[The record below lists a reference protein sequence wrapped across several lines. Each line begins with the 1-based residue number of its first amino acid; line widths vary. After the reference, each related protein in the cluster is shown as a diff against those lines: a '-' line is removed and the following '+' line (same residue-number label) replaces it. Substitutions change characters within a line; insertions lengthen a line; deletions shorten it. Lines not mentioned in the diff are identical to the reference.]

1 MNLGSNFMERLGVDI
16 ALPAFTALRFILL
29 KSVFLILLLSLSA
42 CSSGQLTATPQS
54 ATGLHQAAAASEE
67 KKPRLR
73 INQSVNIF
81 TYAAASRDRCMSLF
95 NDTGN
100 LLRKISD
107 GSHDSLRQGLIE
119 NRGNI
124 HAQLLQ
130 ISEQLQINAD
140 QVVSRPTQSLKS
152 DDVFMTNMEQAIA
165 ACDNSLR
172 YLIDKITTDVST
184 IPAEGELLPA
194 EDVAE
199 RYNAVMYPQLKALE
213 LIYTFEAAEYA
224 DYDTWLSAQY
234 QFVLMMQQLYQEL
247 QIIADAYINNSAL
260 PDREHFKTAL
270 TVFFALKAN
279 AKKEVTMLS
288 GMELLMKLS
297 NTNIPKSALA
307 NEKKKVSLQADFD
320 AVVADFEP
328 NYITILT
335 ELSKSE
341 PDEDVVLESLNLL
354 LVSVV
359 GNEQART
366 GFRKHYMQNLLR
378 VLEIAAKQKK
388 QS

>member
-1 MNLGSNFMERLGVDI
+1 
-16 ALPAFTALRFILL
+16 
-29 KSVFLILLLSLSA
+29 
-42 CSSGQLTATPQS
+42 
-54 ATGLHQAAAASEE
+54 
-67 KKPRLR
+67 
-73 INQSVNIF
+73 
-81 TYAAASRDRCMSLF
+81 MSLF

-100 LLRKISD
+100 LLRKIYD
-107 GSHDSLRQGLIE
+107 GSQDSLRQGLIE

-124 HAQLLQ
+124 HAQLSQ

-172 YLIDKITTDVST
+172 YLIDRITADVST
-184 IPAEGELLPA
+184 IPAEGESLPA

-199 RYNAVMYPQLKALE
+199 RYNAIMYPQLKALE

-224 DYDTWLSAQY
+224 DYDTWVSAQY

-260 PDREHFKTAL
+260 PDKEHFRTAL
-270 TVFFALKAN
+270 TVFSALKAN

-288 GMELLMKLS
+288 GMELLIKLS
-297 NTNIPKSALA
+297 NSNMPKSAPA
-307 NEKKKVSLQADFD
+307 NEKKKVSLQDDFD
-320 AVVADFEP
+320 AVMADFEP

-341 PDEDVVLESLNLL
+341 PDENVVLESLHLL

-378 VLEIAAKQKK
+378 VLETAAKQKK